1 MIVKLRRLVVL
12 FFLLISMSISGC
24 ASKDVVNENKNN
36 LIFQESISPNEQYVD
51 NQEDVVHYTVEV
63 YQENDDTLSIHAKSN
78 SKLFEPL
85 DYEFYIDKSFSKD
98 DITVEWTTLM
108 GSAEA
113 TKENQL
119 CIAMVKVK
127 GTNEAIKINF
137 INRGIELIKDAL
149 AK

>member
-1 MIVKLRRLVVL
+1 MKLRRLVVL

-24 ASKDVVNENKNN
+24 ASKDIVDKNNN
-36 LIFQESISPNEQYVD
+36 LIYQESISPNEQYVD

-63 YQENDDTLSIHAKSN
+63 YQENDDTLSIHVKSN

-108 GSAEA
+108 GSTEA
-113 TKENQL
+113 TKESQL
-119 CIAMVKVK
+119 CVAMVKVK

-137 INRGIELIKDAL
+137 INRGIELIEDAL

>member
-24 ASKDVVNENKNN
+24 ASKDIVDKNNN
-36 LIFQESISPNEQYVD
+36 LIYQESISPNEQYVD
-51 NQEDVVHYTVEV
+51 NKEDVVHYTVEV

-108 GSAEA
+108 GSTEV

-119 CIAMVKVK
+119 CVAMVKVK

-137 INRGIELIKDAL
+137 INRGIELIEDAL

>member
-12 FFLLISMSISGC
+12 FSLLISMSISGC
-24 ASKDVVNENKNN
+24 ASKDVVDKNNN
-36 LIFQESISPNEQYVD
+36 LIYQESISPNEQYVD

-108 GSAEA
+108 GSTEA

-137 INRGIELIKDAL
+137 INRGIELIEDAL

>member
-1 MIVKLRRLVVL
+1 MKLRRLVVL

-24 ASKDVVNENKNN
+24 ASKDIVDKNNN
-36 LIFQESISPNEQYVD
+36 LIYQESISPNEKYVD
-51 NQEDVVHYTVEV
+51 NKEDVVHYTVEV

-137 INRGIELIKDAL
+137 INRGIELIEDAL

>member
-24 ASKDVVNENKNN
+24 ASKDIVDKNNN
-36 LIFQESISPNEQYVD
+36 LIYQESISPNEQYVD

-63 YQENDDTLSIHAKSN
+63 YQENDDTLSIHVKSN

-98 DITVEWTTLM
+98 GITVEWTTLM
-108 GSAEA
+108 GSTEA
-113 TKENQL
+113 TKESQL
-119 CIAMVKVK
+119 CVAMVKVK

-137 INRGIELIKDAL
+137 INRGIELIEDAL

>member
-24 ASKDVVNENKNN
+24 ASKDIVDKNNN
-36 LIFQESISPNEQYVD
+36 LIYQESISPNEQYVD
-51 NQEDVVHYTVEV
+51 NKADVVHYTVEV

-108 GSAEA
+108 GSTEA

-119 CIAMVKVK
+119 CVAMVKVK

-137 INRGIELIKDAL
+137 INRGIELIEDAL

>member
-1 MIVKLRRLVVL
+1 MKLRRLVVL

-24 ASKDVVNENKNN
+24 ASKDIVDKNNN
-36 LIFQESISPNEQYVD
+36 LIYQESISPNEKYVD
-51 NQEDVVHYTVEV
+51 NKEDVVHYTVEV
-63 YQENDDTLSIHAKSN
+63 YQENDDTLSVHAKSN

-137 INRGIELIKDAL
+137 INRGIELIEDAL

>member
-1 MIVKLRRLVVL
+1 MKLRRLVVL

-24 ASKDVVNENKNN
+24 ASKDIVDKNNN
-36 LIFQESISPNEQYVD
+36 LIYQESISPNEQYVD
-51 NQEDVVHYTVEV
+51 NKADVVHYTVEV

-98 DITVEWTTLM
+98 DITVEWTTFM

-137 INRGIELIKDAL
+137 INRGIELIEDAL

>member
-1 MIVKLRRLVVL
+1 MKLRRLVVL

-24 ASKDVVNENKNN
+24 ASKDIVDKNNN
-36 LIFQESISPNEQYVD
+36 LIYQESISPNEKYVD
-51 NQEDVVHYTVEV
+51 NKEDEVHYTVEV

-119 CIAMVKVK
+119 CVAMVKVK

-137 INRGIELIKDAL
+137 INRGIELIEDAL

>member
-1 MIVKLRRLVVL
+1 MKLRRLVVL

-113 TKENQL
+113 TQENQL
-119 CIAMVKVK
+119 CVAMVKVK
-127 GTNEAIKINF
+127 VTNEAIKINF
-137 INRGIELIKDAL
+137 INRGIELIEDAL

>member
-1 MIVKLRRLVVL
+1 MKLRRLIAVL
-12 FFLLISMSISGC
+12 LLLISISVSGC
-24 ASKDVVNENKNN
+24 ASKDTVNENSNN
-36 LIFQESISPNEQYVD
+36 LIYQESISPNEKYVD

-108 GSAEA
+108 GSTED

-119 CIAMVKVK
+119 CVAKIRIDKNDKV
-127 GTNEAIKINF
+127 IKINF
-137 INRGIELIKDAL
+137 FNKGIELIEDAL

>member
-1 MIVKLRRLVVL
+1 MKLKRLVAV
-12 FFLLISMSISGC
+12 FFLLISMSVSGC
-24 ASKDVVNENKNN
+24 ASKDIVDKNNN
-36 LIFQESISPNEQYVD
+36 LIYQESISPNEQYVD

-108 GSAEA
+108 GSTEA

-119 CIAMVKVK
+119 GVAMVKVK

-137 INRGIELIKDAL
+137 INRGIELIEDAL

>member
-1 MIVKLRRLVVL
+1 MKLKRLVAVFL
-12 FFLLISMSISGC
+12 LLISMSVSGC
-24 ASKDVVNENKNN
+24 ASKDIVDKNNN
-36 LIFQESISPNEQYVD
+36 LIYQESISANEKYVD
-51 NQEDVVHYTVEV
+51 NKEDVVRYIVEV
-63 YQENDDTLSIHAKSN
+63 YQENDETISIIAKSN
-78 SKLFEPL
+78 SKFFEPL
-85 DYEFYIDKSFSKD
+85 DYEFYVNKSFSKD

-119 CIAMVKVK
+119 CVAMVKVK

-137 INRGIELIKDAL
+137 INRGIELIEDAL

>member
-24 ASKDVVNENKNN
+24 ASKDVVDKNNN
-36 LIFQESISPNEQYVD
+36 LIYQESISPNEQY
-51 NQEDVVHYTVEV
+51 VVHYTVEV

-108 GSAEA
+108 GSTEA

-137 INRGIELIKDAL
+137 INRGIELIEDAL

>member
-119 CIAMVKVK
+119 LM
-127 GTNEAIKINF
+127 
-137 INRGIELIKDAL
+137 L
-149 AK
+149 AYK

>member
-1 MIVKLRRLVVL
+1 MKLRRLVVL

-24 ASKDVVNENKNN
+24 ASKDVVDKNNN
-36 LIFQESISPNEQYVD
+36 LIYQESIPPNEQYVD
-51 NQEDVVHYTVEV
+51 NLEDVVHYTVEV

-119 CIAMVKVK
+119 CVAMVKVK

-137 INRGIELIKDAL
+137 INRGIELIEDAL

>member
-1 MIVKLRRLVVL
+1 MKLRRLVVL

-24 ASKDVVNENKNN
+24 ASKDIVDKNNN
-36 LIFQESISPNEQYVD
+36 LIYQESISPNEQYVD
-51 NQEDVVHYTVEV
+51 NKADVVHYTVEV

-98 DITVEWTTLM
+98 NITVEWTTLM

-119 CIAMVKVK
+119 CVAMVKVK

-137 INRGIELIKDAL
+137 INRGIELIEDAL

>member
-24 ASKDVVNENKNN
+24 ASKDIVDKNNN
-36 LIFQESISPNEQYVD
+36 LIYQESISPNEKYVD
-51 NQEDVVHYTVEV
+51 NKEDVVHYTVEV

-108 GSAEA
+108 GSTEV

-119 CIAMVKVK
+119 CVAMVKVK

-137 INRGIELIKDAL
+137 INRGIELIEDAL

>member
-1 MIVKLRRLVVL
+1 M
-12 FFLLISMSISGC
+12 
-24 ASKDVVNENKNN
+24 
-36 LIFQESISPNEQYVD
+36 
-51 NQEDVVHYTVEV
+51 VHYTVEV

-108 GSAEA
+108 GSTEA

-137 INRGIELIKDAL
+137 INRGIELIEDAL

>member
-1 MIVKLRRLVVL
+1 MKLKRLVAMFL
-12 FFLLISMSISGC
+12 LLISMSVSGC
-24 ASKDVVNENKNN
+24 TSKDVVNENKND
-36 LIFQESISPNEQYVD
+36 LIYQESISPNEQYVD
-51 NQEDVVHYTVEV
+51 NKEDVVRYIVEI
-63 YQENDDTLSIHAKSN
+63 YQENDETISIKAKSN

-85 DYEFYIDKSFSKD
+85 DYEFYVNKSFSKD

-108 GSAEA
+108 GSTEA

-127 GTNEAIKINF
+127 GNDEAIKINF
-137 INRGIELIKDAL
+137 FDRGIELIEDAL

>member
-1 MIVKLRRLVVL
+1 MKLKRLVAV
-12 FFLLISMSISGC
+12 FFLLISMSVSGC
-24 ASKDVVNENKNN
+24 ASKDIVDKNNN
-36 LIFQESISPNEQYVD
+36 LIYQESISPNEQYVD

-108 GSAEA
+108 GSTEA

-119 CIAMVKVK
+119 CVAMVKIK

-137 INRGIELIKDAL
+137 INRGIELIEDAL